1 MRVRLGVKRV
11 DSALRVGHH
20 RIRSNNSR
28 TRPFRHTFASPGPLR
43 GVCTALDKNMRRR
56 QDYSTVQIVLQHYTA
71 CKAPGARGPGHR
83 GEWLRCRRCLSA
95 PPIAQGGRQSVG
107 GLQPNRA
114 PQLIRGCRGATS
126 ELMFASPRP
135 ATLSGTRTAA
145 LVERD
150 AQRCSVSTQL
160 LQPYTCAS
168 TLALAGVTVC
178 RRPAAGGRAA
188 ENNRCAAIG
197 RQALRRDTRKAGGH
211 QIA

>member
-1 MRVRLGVKRV
+1 M
-11 DSALRVGHH
+11 
-20 RIRSNNSR
+20 
-28 TRPFRHTFASPGPLR
+28 
-43 GVCTALDKNMRRR
+43 
-56 QDYSTVQIVLQHYTA
+56 QIVLQHYTA

-178 RRPAAGGRAA
+178 RRPAAAA
-188 ENNRCAAIG
+188 GLPKTTA
-197 RQALRRDTRKAGGH
+197 ALRLADEPYDGTPERLGGH